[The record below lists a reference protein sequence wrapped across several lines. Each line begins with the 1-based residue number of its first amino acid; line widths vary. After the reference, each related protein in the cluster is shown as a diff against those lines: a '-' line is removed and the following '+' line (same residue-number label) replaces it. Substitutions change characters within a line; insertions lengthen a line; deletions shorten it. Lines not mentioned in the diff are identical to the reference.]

1 MVHLDMVSS
10 SVWWTFSKLISSYCA
25 RYKGIG
31 CTTIVFNIHTWL
43 QEIVLNVTITKSR
56 EIQSDFRSEFCWFF
70 IVGLLMQHNFPCVH
84 LIRRSWTTWKNET
97 NNTYPYT
104 SWVMPHSNY
113 ELFNNLKERD
123 CIRPAYI
130 LLRMSMFLRLGA
142 FRARIESW
150 VKLMSARRIGNS
162 PHVKCFA
169 PHHDLQEESINF
181 RLKYKSEKMTHG
193 YTVTC

>member
-1 MVHLDMVSS
+1 MLPSLNHGRSNLIFDLNFVILRHRFANATQISLCTSHQEKLDHMKK
-10 SVWWTFSKLISSYCA
+10 TK
-25 RYKGIG
+25 R
-31 CTTIVFNIHTWL
+31 
-43 QEIVLNVTITKSR
+43 ITPTHSTSR
-56 EIQSDFRSEFCWFF
+56 
-70 IVGLLMQHNFPCVH
+70 
-84 LIRRSWTTWKNET
+84 
-97 NNTYPYT
+97 
-104 SWVMPHSNY
+104 VMPHSNY
-113 ELFNNLKERD
+113 ELFNNWKERD

-150 VKLMSARRIGNS
+150 VKLMSARWIGNS

-181 RLKYKSEKMTHG
+181 RLEYKSEKMTHR